1 MAFIRSKYVCNDFDN
16 GFTAQVG
23 YKHYKLGFLFNKD
36 GVRLKLIWWH
46 YCKHF
51 RYDKQKKTN

>member
-1 MAFIRSKYVCNDFDN
+1 MSFIRSKYVCNDFDN

-23 YKHYKLGFLFNKD
+23 YKHYKLGFLFNKN
-36 GVRLKLIWWH
+36 GIRLKLIWWH

-51 RYDKQKKTN
+51 